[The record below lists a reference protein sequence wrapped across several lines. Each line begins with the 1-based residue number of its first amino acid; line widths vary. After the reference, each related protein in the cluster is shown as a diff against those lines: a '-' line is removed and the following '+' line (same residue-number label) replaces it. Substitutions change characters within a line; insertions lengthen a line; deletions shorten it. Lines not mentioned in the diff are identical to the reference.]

1 MKFGV
6 VVFPGS
12 NCDTD
17 AYHAIRDGLGAPV
30 DYVWHQSKDVTGY
43 DCLILPGGFAYG
55 DYLRAGAIARFSPV
69 MEAVEKFAR
78 AGGLVLGICNGF
90 QVLLECGLLPG
101 AMLKNESLQ
110 FRCMYVNLRVEN
122 NSTAF
127 TNTLARGQV
136 VSIPIAHGEGNY
148 YADERT
154 IEALEK
160 KGRIL
165 FRYCDR
171 DGHVTRE
178 SNPNGAALNIAGIIS
193 DDGNVAGM
201 MPHPERAY
209 QAVLGSADGL
219 EVFRSIAAFISSR
232 SAVVAVGGGRA

>member
-1 MKFGV
+1 M
-6 VVFPGS
+6 S
-12 NCDTD
+12 
-17 AYHAIRDGLGAPV
+17 
-30 DYVWHQSKDVTGY
+30 GY
-43 DCLILPGGFAYG
+43 DCLLLPGGFAYG

-127 TNTLARGQV
+127 TNTLTPGQV
-136 VSIPIAHGEGNY
+136 VRIPIAHGEGNY

-154 IEALEK
+154 LGDLEK

-165 FRYCDR
+165 FRYCDM
-171 DGHVTRE
+171 DGRVTRE
-178 SNPNGAALNIAGIIS
+178 SNPNGATRNIAGILNEE
-193 DDGNVAGM
+193 GNVAGM

-219 EVFRSIAAFISSR
+219 EVFRSIAAFIGTR
-232 SAVVAVGGGRA
+232 SGVAAVGGGCA

>member
-17 AYHAIRDGLGAPV
+17 AYYAVRDGLRAPV
-30 DYVWHQSKDVTGY
+30 DYIWHESKDVAGY
-43 DCLILPGGFAYG
+43 DCLVLPGGFAYG

-69 MEAVEKFAR
+69 MEAVERFAR

-101 AMLKNESLQ
+101 AMLRNDSLQ

-122 NSTAF
+122 PSTAF
-127 TNTLARGQV
+127 TNRLCAGQV
-136 VSIPIAHGEGNY
+136 LRIPIAHGEGNY

-154 IEALEK
+154 VDLLET
-160 KGRIL
+160 KGRVL
-165 FRYCDR
+165 FRYCEP
-171 DGHVTRE
+171 DGEVTRA
-178 SNPNGAALNIAGIIS
+178 SNPNGAVRNIAGILNEE
-193 DDGNVAGM
+193 GNVAGM

-209 QAVLGSADGL
+209 QAALGSADGL
-219 EVFRSIAAFISSR
+219 EVFRSIASFIQGPR
-232 SAVVAVGGGRA
+232 RAAAAGGGRA